1 MESMNELAGYMSSS
15 TEENVNEIPS
25 IQTAKFPVSFSNS
38 NPVSSSKDMAAK
50 TAAVKPVDTKR
61 YKYIPMRLNEDERR
75 LLNVLENALEV
86 CEYTDVVDVTFSH
99 LRKSKLAR
107 IYDSLVDVMSI
118 SSGLLV
124 KFPSF
129 SFLSYLVNFSP

>member
-1 MESMNELAGYMSSS
+1 MESMNELAGYLSNS
-15 TEENVNEIPS
+15 TDDNITATPPIV
-25 IQTAKFPVSFSNS
+25 TAKFPVSFSNN
-38 NPVSSSKDMAAK
+38 NPVSSSKDVAAK
-50 TAAVKPVDTKR
+50 AINFTPVDTKR

-124 KFPSF
+124 
-129 SFLSYLVNFSP
+129 SYIHKYLCLFR